1 MIVEIVSTV
10 TVDVIANLT
19 KDAAAKIKDKIG
31 GDVKLNQENLNFY
44 SDKIN
49 STQYVRTIR
58 ELDEVVS
65 IFDFFVPLDMV
76 KKEDSKP
83 KKIKCLEILSSEKP
97 VLMLGIVGHGK
108 STLMRVLAVNDFNY
122 NKKFS
127 FFYELKNI
135 SDNLTLDGLIKDL
148 FNDWMNVNDFK
159 LMEKMLNSGGISIFF
174 DGFDEVGL
182 AKENKVSVLLEKF
195 VNKYKKVKVVVSSR
209 YDCDLERST
218 VFEKYS
224 ISKLGLE
231 TQKSIINKVVGS
243 AELQNSILESI
254 RIAKIEIKKLL
265 ITPLMVNL
273 YILTFNKEQILPE
286 TVSQFYSRLFDLVLR
301 RHDNTKIAFSRE
313 RKSKLDQARFQEVF
327 RSISYLCC
335 RNEKYTFNYTD
346 FNKIV
351 ENSLRNLKIKNE
363 NVDDIIDDIV
373 SILCLIIKEG
383 DNYDFIHRSISEYYA
398 AEFISNYGKSE
409 VLYEDI
415 NRNYYK
421 YRVVCIFLESIDKY
435 NFYKNFL
442 LDKYE
447 EACLTISGRNF
458 IDHVYIGRNDKQSVE
473 IKIFMHGF
481 FSSFL
486 SDLMRERIFPV
497 CMRCLKNSNK
507 YKIGNMPL
515 SVTLNFK
522 TKEKNGKEIVLNN
535 ADSISTKQ
543 NGQTIY
549 NVNNGISEDKILDSG
564 YDKLFKVSNIKDFA
578 ELKKELYK
586 FCDDVENKL
595 NDIRVFIES
604 NEQDGENFIF
614 NL

>member
-243 AELQNSILESI
+243 AEWLCC
-254 RIAKIEIKKLL
+254 
-265 ITPLMVNL
+265 
-273 YILTFNKEQILPE
+273 
-286 TVSQFYSRLFDLVLR
+286 
-301 RHDNTKIAFSRE
+301 TKIS
-313 RKSKLDQARFQEVF
+313 
-327 RSISYLCC
+327 
-335 RNEKYTFNYTD
+335 
-346 FNKIV
+346 
-351 ENSLRNLKIKNE
+351 
-363 NVDDIIDDIV
+363 
-373 SILCLIIKEG
+373 
-383 DNYDFIHRSISEYYA
+383 
-398 AEFISNYGKSE
+398 
-409 VLYEDI
+409 
-415 NRNYYK
+415 
-421 YRVVCIFLESIDKY
+421 
-435 NFYKNFL
+435 
-442 LDKYE
+442 
-447 EACLTISGRNF
+447 
-458 IDHVYIGRNDKQSVE
+458 
-473 IKIFMHGF
+473 
-481 FSSFL
+481 
-486 SDLMRERIFPV
+486 
-497 CMRCLKNSNK
+497 
-507 YKIGNMPL
+507 
-515 SVTLNFK
+515 
-522 TKEKNGKEIVLNN
+522 
-535 ADSISTKQ
+535 
-543 NGQTIY
+543 
-549 NVNNGISEDKILDSG
+549 
-564 YDKLFKVSNIKDFA
+564 
-578 ELKKELYK
+578 
-586 FCDDVENKL
+586 
-595 NDIRVFIES
+595 
-604 NEQDGENFIF
+604 
-614 NL
+614 